1 LKHEPQA
8 QSTPQLSVIIVNWN
22 TYEEIRACLKSLLS
36 ENSRLTKE
44 IIVVDNASSDGSA
57 EQIPQEFPS
66 VNLVANSDNRGYA
79 EGCNQGILLSKADC
93 ILVLNPDTIVNENA
107 LERMM
112 EFLWERPRAAVVGC
126 ALRLANG
133 KVQKS
138 WYVFPNPFN
147 FFLYHSVLSLL
158 FQRLNS
164 LYYEL
169 QALLGLKMRQ
179 KRVDWLMGSCLL
191 MRRTAV
197 ENIGLFDPEYFMYC
211 EDTDW
216 CRRAAKAGWRAYYVP
231 GAAITHLH
239 KRSSAKRKYF
249 TLVRL
254 FTSLRRFYRKYN
266 SPASQAA
273 LKYAVTLDMLVRL
286 ALLATMKFVR
296 PSRARDYCEQRT
308 ALKEILRIYWRGDAQ
323 RENRH

>member
-8 QSTPQLSVIIVNWN
+8 QSTPQLSVVIVNWN
-22 TYEEIRACLKSLLS
+22 TCEEIRACLKSLLP

-44 IIVVDNASSDGSA
+44 IIVVDNASSDGSV
-57 EQIPQEFPS
+57 EKIPKEFPN
-66 VNLVANSDNRGYA
+66 VYLVANSDNRGYA

-93 ILVLNPDTIVNENA
+93 ILVLNPDTVVNENA
-107 LERMM
+107 LERMIQS
-112 EFLWERPRAAVVGC
+112 LRERPRAAVVGC
-126 ALRLANG
+126 ALRLADG

-147 FFLYHSVLSLL
+147 FFLYHSVFSLF
-158 FQRLNS
+158 FQRLHS

-169 QALLGLKMRQ
+169 QALLGLKMRA

-197 ENIGLFDPEYFMYC
+197 EDIGLFDPEYFMYC

-216 CRRAAKAGWRAYYVP
+216 CCRAAKAGWRAYYVP
-231 GAAITHLH
+231 DAALTHLH
-239 KRSSAKRKYF
+239 RRSSAQRKHF

-254 FTSLRRFYRKYN
+254 FTSLRRFYGKYN
-266 SPASQAA
+266 SSASQSA
-273 LKYAVTLDMLVRL
+273 LKYAVTLDMLVRFG
-286 ALLATMKFVR
+286 LLATMKVLQ
-296 PSRARDYCEQRT
+296 PSRAHYYCEQQT
-308 ALKEILRIYWRGDAQ
+308 AVKEILRIYWRGNDQ